1 LHVNAD
7 WVVLEPVDRNYRPT
21 PPGEPSYTVLLTN
34 LANRVQPLI
43 RYDLGDSVTL
53 LPPCP
58 CGSPLPA
65 IEVHGRSDDVLRLRA
80 ADGTEVPV
88 SPLAL
93 TTAMEEVIAGHRFQ
107 VVQTGP
113 SDIGVRLGATEP
125 SERTA
130 EWHAVRRVLR
140 QFLVSQSAA
149 NVRLH
154 LATDAPAPDRGS
166 GKLREVVAP
175 GVGQQHAGVHHVR
188 RP

>member
-1 LHVNAD
+1 
-7 WVVLEPVDRNYRPT
+7 
-21 PPGEPSYTVLLTN
+21 VLLTN

-53 LPPCP
+53 LPACR

-65 IEVHGRSDDVLRLRA
+65 IEAHGRSDDVLRLQA

-93 TTAMEEVIAGHRFQ
+93 TTAVEEGIAGHRFQ

-113 SDIGVRLGATEP
+113 SDIDVRLDATEP
-125 SERTA
+125 SERAA
-130 EWHAVRRVLR
+130 EWQTVRRALR
-140 QFLVSQSAA
+140 AFLVSQSAG

-154 LATDAPAPDRGS
+154 LATEAPAPERGS

-175 GVGQQHAGVHHVR
+175 AVSRQQADHRHVR